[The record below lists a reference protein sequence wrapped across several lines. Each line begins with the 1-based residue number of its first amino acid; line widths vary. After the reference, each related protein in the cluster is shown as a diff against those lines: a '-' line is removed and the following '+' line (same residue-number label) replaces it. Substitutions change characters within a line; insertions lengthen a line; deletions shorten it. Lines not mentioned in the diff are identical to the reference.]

1 MNELFICINSVFIHE
16 TISCLH
22 LANKFEI
29 YNKHKLVFFFSQ
41 LRFMNEKSNKTNY
54 YSNGIVAYGQ
64 IEKRNIKSK
73 KKPFMLQCVFI
84 SMKIMNVCL
93 YINVRI
99 LFRLASIFMTWV
111 YFYILFTYI
120 NVK

>member
-29 YNKHKLVFFFSQ
+29 HNKHNLVFSQ

-54 YSNGIVAYGQ
+54 YSNGSMVVAYG
-64 IEKRNIKSK
+64 
-73 KKPFMLQCVFI
+73 
-84 SMKIMNVCL
+84 
-93 YINVRI
+93 
-99 LFRLASIFMTWV
+99 
-111 YFYILFTYI
+111 
-120 NVK
+120 

>member
-54 YSNGIVAYGQ
+54 YSNGSSIWANR
-64 IEKRNIKSK
+64 EKE
-73 KKPFMLQCVFI
+73 
-84 SMKIMNVCL
+84 
-93 YINVRI
+93 Y
-99 LFRLASIFMTWV
+99 
-111 YFYILFTYI
+111 
-120 NVK
+120 